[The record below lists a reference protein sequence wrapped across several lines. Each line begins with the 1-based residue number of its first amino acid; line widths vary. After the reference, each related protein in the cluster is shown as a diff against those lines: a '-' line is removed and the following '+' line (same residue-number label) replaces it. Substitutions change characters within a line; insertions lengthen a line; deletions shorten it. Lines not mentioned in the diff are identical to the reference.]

1 MNESLTQIPLEEIL
15 PYLFCE
21 DEAAEES
28 LPWER
33 PDEKTSS
40 AREDAPPHRDV
51 RLSLRLRWEGGT
63 RELTGIAHGIS
74 QKENLYIVEEELLWN
89 HSSQLPRALSERS
102 MAHARLLALALCHTK
117 GLERVGIRLSV
128 FQQGEV
134 FCQWETAEKETLSA
148 FLHEISPRLFSL
160 FPLWEKADATV
171 EFPHQS
177 LRQGQKELIQAAWKA
192 IKSGTKLYAC
202 APTGIGKT
210 LAMLYPALKALE
222 TGRTK
227 QVYYASPKN
236 PLKLQAAAAV
246 ATLQKKQ
253 GFRTMVLSA
262 RMSLCPHGREE
273 CLRAYC
279 ENADGFYQKLPEAL
293 KFLSAFPCV
302 GEKELAEAARQ
313 FCICPFS
320 LSKHYQKYCQIVIGD
335 YNHVFDPD
343 RCLFSP
349 GKDSLLLVDE
359 AHNLP
364 LRMREN
370 HSESLSPRDTDP
382 FFRDPSHPAMMMREH
397 LGDLLR
403 EFAVAEKKRTESR
416 RYHEFKPP
424 EGILQASK
432 ELLPKIG
439 FGLHDGFGVL
449 EESTRLYWTEFY
461 RKLRKFNR
469 IGKDLGE
476 TYATLYPPEGGVRLY
491 LVDPREKI
499 RAVCRNWQSTL
510 FFSATLAPKDYYFDL
525 LGGEESDRF
534 LTLDSPF
541 PRENLFVGLAEVDV
555 SYSRRFETAPKICS
569 IIRSTVAAKEGN
581 YMVFLPG
588 FEYLSL
594 VVQEFKKQNFSTR
607 ILVQEKV
614 MTRAKRREFL
624 EAFRQKREGS
634 LVGFC
639 VMGGIFSEGVDLRG
653 EALVGEIIVGTG
665 FPPPSPEAEAES
677 EAYYK
682 RELDGKSFAYTLPG
696 WSRVLQAAGRV
707 IRSEEDRGVL
717 ILCDLRYLNEDWKE
731 LFPEAWEGAQTLPGE
746 KALQRELHRFW
757 Q

>member
-1 MNESLTQIPLEEIL
+1 M
-15 PYLFCE
+15 
-21 DEAAEES
+21 
-28 LPWER
+28 
-33 PDEKTSS
+33 
-40 AREDAPPHRDV
+40 
-51 RLSLRLRWEGGT
+51 
-63 RELTGIAHGIS
+63 
-74 QKENLYIVEEELLWN
+74 
-89 HSSQLPRALSERS
+89 
-102 MAHARLLALALCHTK
+102 
-117 GLERVGIRLSV
+117 
-128 FQQGEV
+128 
-134 FCQWETAEKETLSA
+134 
-148 FLHEISPRLFSL
+148 
-160 FPLWEKADATV
+160 
-171 EFPHQS
+171 
-177 LRQGQKELIQAAWKA
+177 
-192 IKSGTKLYAC
+192 
-202 APTGIGKT
+202 GK
-210 LAMLYPALKALE
+210 
-222 TGRTK
+222 
-227 QVYYASPKN
+227 
-236 PLKLQAAAAV
+236 
-246 ATLQKKQ
+246 
-253 GFRTMVLSA
+253 
-262 RMSLCPHGREE
+262 
-273 CLRAYC
+273 
-279 ENADGFYQKLPEAL
+279 
-293 KFLSAFPCV
+293 
-302 GEKELAEAARQ
+302 
-313 FCICPFS
+313 
-320 LSKHYQKYCQIVIGD
+320 
-335 YNHVFDPD
+335 
-343 RCLFSP
+343 
-349 GKDSLLLVDE
+349 
-359 AHNLP
+359 
-364 LRMREN
+364 
-370 HSESLSPRDTDP
+370 
-382 FFRDPSHPAMMMREH
+382 
-397 LGDLLR
+397 
-403 EFAVAEKKRTESR
+403 
-416 RYHEFKPP
+416 
-424 EGILQASK
+424 
-432 ELLPKIG
+432 
-439 FGLHDGFGVL
+439 
-449 EESTRLYWTEFY
+449 
-461 RKLRKFNR
+461 
-469 IGKDLGE
+469 

-581 YMVFLPG
+581 YMVFLLG